1 MQEDVGS
8 VTTGTKLRQSDVIAS
23 ESPSLLERL
32 HRRPALLGAV
42 LAAFTVV
49 SLLAGLPIW
58 LWFFGSLLLAGII
71 VATPDRAPSAVT
83 LSGASSTATAS
94 RTNISWRDLI
104 EALPDPAMVLD
115 ATGSVIHANPLVSEL
130 FQKPALGQPVTHLT
144 RKPELIDAIENIHSG
159 ERTAVIELELRVP
172 LQRRVLAMLS
182 RLTTEDQSAA
192 APVLVVFRD
201 MTEQDRVARMRSDFI
216 AHASHEMRT
225 PLAALRGFVE
235 TLQGPA
241 RDDPVARERFL
252 SIMGAQAI
260 RMSHLIDDL
269 LSLSRIEMTEH
280 LAPEG
285 IVEIGDVIDAVAD
298 ELEPLA
304 KANDVAIKITAPPSP
319 IEVSGERDELT
330 QVFQN
335 LVENAIKYG
344 HRGGHV
350 DVRIARDDD
359 GRRAVVTITD
369 NGPGIEEHHLP
380 RLTERFYRVSATASR
395 ERGGT
400 GLGLAIVKHIVT
412 RHRGQ
417 LRIASTVGKGS
428 SFAVDLPLAQE

>member
-1 MQEDVGS
+1 MQEDAGT
-8 VTTGTKLRQSDVIAS
+8 VTTGARLRQSDVISSGYAS
-23 ESPSLLERL
+23 LTERL

-42 LAAFTVV
+42 LAAFAVV
-49 SLLAGLPIW
+49 SLLAGVPFW
-58 LWFFGSLLLAGII
+58 LWAFGSIVLAGIV
-71 VATPDRAPSAVT
+71 VATPDRSRSIET
-83 LSGASSTATAS
+83 LTGVVSTAAAA

-104 EALPDPAMVLD
+104 EAIPDPAMVLD
-115 ATGSVIHANPLVSEL
+115 VTGTVVHANPLVSDL

-144 RKPELIDAIENIHSG
+144 RKPELIDAIERIQSG

-182 RLTTEDQSAA
+182 RLTPDDQSAA

-241 RDDPVARERFL
+241 RDDPAARERFL

-304 KANDVAIKITAPPSP
+304 KANGVAIKITAPSAP
-319 IEVSGERDELT
+319 IEVPGERDELT

-344 HRGGHV
+344 HPGGHV
-350 DVRIARDDD
+350 DVRIAREDE
-359 GRRAVVTITD
+359 GRRAVVTID
-369 NGPGIEEHHLP
+369 DDGPGIEEHHLP

-428 SFAVDLPLAQE
+428 SFTVDLPLAN